1 MYGDVIDLYHDDPE
15 YLRSILKE
23 IGIEETSK
31 LKVIEATESKTPLP
45 HSHVINI
52 VLHLEDTTKLI
63 LDIIQGELSY
73 DEAVIGQDLYLKIL
87 EMTDQP
93 IAWKKEA
100 LLSFTSLMNVS
111 SRVVKDRLLRRVHT
125 ICPKI
130 KR

>member
-31 LKVIEATESKTPLP
+31 LQVIEATESKTPLP

-63 LDIIQGELSY
+63 LDIIQGELFY

-87 EMTDQP
+87 E
-93 IAWKKEA
+93 IIFCIFVW
-100 LLSFTSLMNVS
+100 
-111 SRVVKDRLLRRVHT
+111 
-125 ICPKI
+125 
-130 KR
+130 